1 MDRTALFAIASQFF
15 ELLGYPDHWLIDV
28 AGLALERGE
37 RAFAV
42 ECLRRFEEE
51 RAFYGT
57 EAAVLGSLWRAL
69 ELDVPAPAEAEEE
82 IGDLVEGD
90 D

>member
-42 ECLRRFEEE
+42 ECLRRFEEG

-57 EAAVLGSLWRAL
+57 EAAVLSWLSWV
-69 ELDVPAPAEAEEE
+69 LDQPLTLADETDEAIEE
-82 IGDLVEGD
+82 LVEGD